1 MVFQIWLERLQDSNP
16 AARIEALRVL
26 AMVEETEALPVV
38 GKVYKH
44 DPDPAVREVAE
55 WAGRLIW
62 QAQQRGYS
70 TASALSA
77 SAQPEATADHE
88 ESMLRSLEANMGDGR
103 ENPELR
109 SRLEQDRLKREMVE
123 VMRQRGIDVSKLTLA
138 DLAAAILSER
148 E

>member
-1 MVFQIWLERLQDSNP
+1 MAFQIWLDRLQDSDP
-16 AARIEALRVL
+16 AVRIEALRVL
-26 AMVEETEALPVV
+26 AMVEETEALPAV

-44 DPDPAVREVAE
+44 DPDPAVRGVAG

-62 QAQQRGYS
+62 QAQQRGHS
-70 TASALSA
+70 TASVLSA
-77 SAQPEATADHE
+77 SVRPETTADQE

-103 ENPELR
+103 EDPELR

-123 VMRQRGIDVSKLTLA
+123 VMRQREVDVSKLTLA
-138 DLAAAILSER
+138 DLAAAILSEK